1 MPVAMEQGSR
11 AAKPRRKG
19 YAVKV
24 IGRLL
29 VSALGFSVGIGL
41 ASAALAYALEIRW
54 GVGPASGGAT
64 SDNGSAGKGVYIA
77 KGGGGGGG
85 VGGARGAGGGGG
97 RAAGGGGRAGGR
109 AGGGG
114 G

>member
-41 ASAALAYALEIRW
+41 ASAALADALEIRW
-54 GVGPASGGAT
+54 GDGPARGGAT
-64 SDNGSAGKGVYIA
+64 SANGSAGKRLYIA

-85 VGGARGAGGGGG
+85 GWVARAGAGGAG
-97 RAAGGGGRAGGR
+97 RPVVARAP
-109 AGGGG
+109 AHAPPP
-114 G
+114 

>member
-41 ASAALAYALEIRW
+41 ASAALAYALEMRW
-54 GVGPASGGAT
+54 GVGPDSGGAT
-64 SDNGSAGKGVYIA
+64 SDNGSAGKELYIA

-85 VGGARGAGGGGG
+85 AGGAGGGAGG
-97 RAAGGGGRAGGR
+97 AGAAGGAGSGAA
-109 AGGGG
+109 AGAAG
-114 G
+114 